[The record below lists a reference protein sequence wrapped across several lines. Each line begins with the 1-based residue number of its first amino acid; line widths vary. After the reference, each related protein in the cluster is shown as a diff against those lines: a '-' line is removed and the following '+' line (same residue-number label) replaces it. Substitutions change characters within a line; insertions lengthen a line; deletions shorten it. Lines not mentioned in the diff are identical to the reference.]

1 MIGSGNAASPPS
13 KTMNHPIDILAHN
26 QAAWDRQA
34 AQGCEWSAPVGPEA
48 IAAARAGHWQV
59 HLTPGPLPAGWLE
72 QVAGLRILCLAA
84 GGGQQAPILAAAG
97 AEVTVYDASAGQL
110 AQDRAVAEREGLDL
124 RCVQGDM
131 RDLGVF
137 ADASFDLIFHPIS
150 NLYVPDV
157 RPVWRECARALVPG
171 GTLLSSFW
179 NPVVFIGDR
188 DPALRAQGLVKPVWR
203 LPYSD
208 VEHLPPEAL
217 ADKQDRGEALVF
229 GHTLADQIGGQLD
242 AGFVLT
248 GFHED
253 WHPHPRF
260 VVENVMPTFV
270 ATWAVKKA

>member
-1 MIGSGNAASPPS
+1 
-13 KTMNHPIDILAHN
+13 MNHPIDILAHN

-110 AQDRAVAEREGLDL
+110 AQDRAVAEREGLAL

-157 RPVWRECARALVPG
+157 RPVWRECARVLVPG

-188 DPALRAQGLVKPVWR
+188 DPTLRAQGLVKPVWR

-253 WHPHPRF
+253 WQPHPRF

-270 ATWAVKKA
+270 ATRAVKRG